1 MSSLRRTSRIA
12 VRLAVLLAV
21 SLPAAWAQ
29 VAAVTT
35 TEYVEAWK
43 ASKAYTRA
51 VAEAMPAEGFSFQP
65 TPDQFTF
72 AVQMI
77 HIAHANYAW
86 FAKVLGEERSIA
98 DPRSE
103 EKADVLPYLEA
114 TFDYCIAA
122 LERMTPGQLSR
133 AASGVPNRPNASSR
147 DALLNMY
154 MHTAHH
160 RGQAIIYLRLK
171 GVEPPQYRY

>member
-1 MSSLRRTSRIA
+1 MNSLLISPKLW
-12 VRLAVLLAV
+12 LATITLFAI
-21 SLPAAWAQ
+21 LPLTASAQEPLVTRGEYAEAWRASKDYTMD
-29 VAAVTT
+29 VAA
-35 TEYVEAWK
+35 
-43 ASKAYTRA
+43 
-51 VAEAMPAEGFSFQP
+51 AMPAEGYGFKP

-86 FAKVLGEERSIA
+86 FTKVMDEPQTIVEPA
-98 DPRSE
+98 SE
-103 EKADVLPYLEA
+103 EKSEVLRYLGES
-114 TFDYCIAA
+114 FDYCIAA
-122 LERMTPGQLSR
+122 IERMSPEQLSKP
-133 AASGVPNRPNASSR
+133 AVGVPNRPGGSTR

-171 GVEPPQYRY
+171 EVTPPRYRY

>member
-1 MSSLRRTSRIA
+1 MNVPTISFRRW
-12 VRLAVLLAV
+12 
-21 SLPAAWAQ
+21 LPAIALFAILVQAAAAQ
-29 VAAVTT
+29 EPLITRSEYAESWRAAK
-35 TEYVEAWK
+35 EY
-43 ASKAYTRA
+43 TMA
-51 VAEAMPAEGFSFQP
+51 VAEAMPAESYSFKP

-86 FAKVLGEERSIA
+86 FTNVLDEPRTIEEPA
-98 DPRSE
+98 SE
-103 EKADVLPYLEA
+103 EKPEVLRYLGE

-122 LERMTPGQLSR
+122 TKRMPHDLLSKP
-133 AASGVPNRPNASSR
+133 AAGVPNRPNGSTR

-160 RGQAIIYLRLK
+160 RGQAIVYLRLK
-171 GVEPPQYRY
+171 GVTPPRYRY

>member
-1 MSSLRRTSRIA
+1 MRSLPQVPNIA

-21 SLPAAWAQ
+21 SLPAINAQ
-29 VAAVTT
+29 DSAVTRA
-35 TEYVEAWK
+35 EYVEAWK
-43 ASKAYTRA
+43 ASKAYTLA
-51 VAEAMPAEGFSFQP
+51 VAEAMPADGYDFRP
-65 TPDQFTF
+65 TAGQFTF

-86 FAKVLGEERSIA
+86 FTKVLDEPRSIA
-98 DPRSE
+98 DPNSE
-103 EKADVLPYLEA
+103 QKTDVLPYLEA

-122 LERMTPGQLSR
+122 IERITPGQLTR
-133 AASGVPNRPNASSR
+133 AASGVPNRANGTGR

-171 GVEPPQYRY
+171 GMTPPRYTY